1 MFFYLPERIVIKAS
15 APIAPV
21 KTVSLG
27 YFIAIIAAIKKVLS
41 PNSETTITEREA
53 TKA

>member
-1 MFFYLPERIVIKAS
+1 MVISAS
-15 APIAPV
+15 APMAPI

-27 YFIAIIAAIKKVLS
+27 YFIAMIAAMKKVLS